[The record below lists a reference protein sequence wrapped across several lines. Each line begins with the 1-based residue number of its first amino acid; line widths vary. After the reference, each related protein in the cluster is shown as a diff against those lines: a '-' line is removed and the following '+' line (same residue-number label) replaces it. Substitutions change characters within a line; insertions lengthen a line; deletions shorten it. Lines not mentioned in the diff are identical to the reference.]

1 MCVSVIP
8 RLATLKYVLLFTQG
22 ERAHVI
28 FISSADLLPSNHA
41 GEAAEV
47 EAAGPDM
54 IRAFWGGGDG
64 SVGTGVISVA
74 AA

>member
-1 MCVSVIP
+1 
-8 RLATLKYVLLFTQG
+8 LATLKYVLLFMQG

-28 FISSADLLPSNHA
+28 FISSADLLPSNHV
-41 GEAAEV
+41 GEAAAEA

>member
-1 MCVSVIP
+1 MNISFAFGALC
-8 RLATLKYVLLFTQG
+8 AQG

-28 FISSADLLPSNHA
+28 FISSADPLPKA
-41 GEAAEV
+41 IGEV
-47 EAAGPDM
+47 GPDM

-74 AA
+74 AV